1 MDRNIVFC
9 RLALTYSGLL
19 ENEINE
25 NQKENQRESFLIFVG
40 FLFLLCQRE
49 PETDSVIGI
58 GSRIGFA

>member
-9 RLALTYSGLL
+9 RLALIYSGLL

-40 FLFLLCQRE
+40 FLFYCASENRRLI
-49 PETDSVIGI
+49 P
-58 GSRIGFA
+58 